1 MLHDYL
7 SSHKSARIT
16 RTYQDWSSRVLTP
29 ALSPF
34 PLLSAN
40 DIEDEEEDEA
50 MVLAA
55 SVALQRKRDM
65 AAAGQNATLYGEE
78 GQYNPHAARALK
90 KKRRKGA
97 GEEDESVGRGGKKAA
112 GKSKKQ
118 SNDSGSED
126 FDFDETAAG
135 QDEAG
140 GDEGMA
146 E

>member
-1 MLHDYL
+1 M
-7 SSHKSARIT
+7 
-16 RTYQDWSSRVLTP
+16 
-29 ALSPF
+29 
-34 PLLSAN
+34 
-40 DIEDEEEDEA
+40 EDEEEDEA

-97 GEEDESVGRGGKKAA
+97 GEEDEEAGRGGKKAA
-112 GKSKKQ
+112 GKGKSKKQ
-118 SNDSGSED
+118 SNDDGSED
-126 FDFDETAAG
+126 FDFDEPAAG
-135 QDEAG
+135 QDDERDG